1 MFPHANILR
10 AMLIEENTAPE
21 SVYML
26 EANIDDASGEELGLA
41 MEKLLEAGALDVH
54 YVPCFMK
61 KNRPGYILGV
71 LVRSE
76 LVEKAE
82 EVIFQHTST
91 IGIRKRVLER
101 TCMERENK
109 EVQTPYG
116 PVAVKQCR
124 WKNIEKS
131 YPEYESVK
139 AAAERA
145 GVDFR
150 TVFMSA
156 LQEASE

>member
-1 MFPHANILR
+1 MAIRITFKN
-10 AMLIEENTAPE
+10 
-21 SVYML
+21 
-26 EANIDDASGEELGLA
+26 
-41 MEKLLEAGALDVH
+41 DV
-54 YVPCFMK
+54 
-61 KNRPGYILGV
+61 IV
-71 LVRSE
+71 LNDISE
-76 LVEKAE
+76 LRSHLLALAEKAE

-156 LQEASE
+156 LQEASK